1 MQTGWKFTA
10 MPLCGVSMLVG
21 LWGCSCSD
29 DSPPPRGNNRAVDI
43 DWEARTADQQAVKD
57 FSDSKKGTTIILD
70 RKEEGEAASGELRIP
85 ELRSDKHFLE
95 FIDKAPPSTFR
106 VAEFRSTSPELTDA
120 SMLSLPKFTN
130 VTFLFLEGTGITSQ
144 GLVHVKPLKNIE
156 EITLANTSITNSALE
171 HLAQLPNLRSLTLS
185 GCKGITDAGMIHLTS
200 FQQLRELAL
209 AETGVGDT
217 GLFDL
222 GQLKQLQVLNVERT
236 KVTNEGVKNLK
247 GMLPNTRIYS
257 DFFVPSIDPGTPP
270 HLRGQ

>member
-10 MPLCGVSMLVG
+10 LPLCGVSMLVG

-95 FIDKAPPSTFR
+95 FVNTAPPSTFR

-200 FQQLRELAL
+200 LQQLRELAL

-247 GMLPNTRIYS
+247 GMLPSTRIYS